1 MIKVGTKTYDDQGFF
16 VSTEKVGDV
25 TREVLNV
32 ELKQGLTTQ
41 ALNALCTGP
50 ITIVG
55 EDGETQGQLT
65 GPFQI
70 AGLTLK
76 LMRETAEDDVAHLTG
91 QVTGLQEELMQANG
105 EKQSAQ
111 SALAS
116 LQEQLQTL
124 RSNITAAGGEAEP
137 GEAVVQDAPSG
148 VTQ

>member
-41 ALNALCTGP
+41 AL
-50 ITIVG
+50 
-55 EDGETQGQLT
+55 
-65 GPFQI
+65 I